1 MSEETNTTDSR
12 PGLPPPI
19 SGFPTPQPF
28 QQRPGQVTTGWQ
40 MLLGAA
46 WTASFFA
53 FAAVWKTSQ
62 DIGIGT
68 WWLGARAQP
77 QSPTIKIIPF
87 VLAIVIGLAA
97 IYNLRRVALIS
108 LTGSLGVAL
117 IAVFDISR
125 SGGLA
130 AIEFAIAASLATI
143 SVGAFTGTYR
153 AATTISSTT

>member
-1 MSEETNTTDSR
+1 M
-12 PGLPPPI
+12 
-19 SGFPTPQPF
+19 
-28 QQRPGQVTTGWQ
+28 TTGWQ

-62 DIGIGT
+62 DIGIST

-77 QSPTIKIIPF
+77 QSVTIKIIPF
-87 VLAIVIGLAA
+87 VLSIVIGLAA

-108 LTGSLGVAL
+108 LAGSFGVAL

-130 AIEFAIAASLATI
+130 AIEFAIAASLAAI

-153 AATTISSTT
+153 AVTTV

>member
-1 MSEETNTTDSR
+1 MTDSH

-19 SGFPTPQPF
+19 SGTTAPPPAQP
-28 QQRPGQVTTGWQ
+28 RPGQVTAGWQ

-46 WTASFFA
+46 WTAVFFA

-77 QSPTIKIIPF
+77 QSVTIKIIPF
-87 VLAIVIGLAA
+87 VLPIVIGLAA

-108 LTGSLGVAL
+108 LAGSLRVAL
-117 IAVFDISR
+117 IAVFDMSR

-130 AIEFAIAASLATI
+130 AIEFAIAASVALI

-153 AATTISSTT
+153 ATTTG

>member
-1 MSEETNTTDSR
+1 
-12 PGLPPPI
+12 
-19 SGFPTPQPF
+19 
-28 QQRPGQVTTGWQ
+28 

-46 WTASFFA
+46 WAASFFA

-77 QSPTIKIIPF
+77 QSVMIKIIPF
-87 VLAIVIGLAA
+87 VLIIVVGLAA

-108 LTGSLGVAL
+108 LAGSLAVAL

-130 AIEFAIAASLATI
+130 AIEFAIAASLAVI
-143 SVGAFTGTYR
+143 SVGALTGTYR
-153 AATTISSTT
+153 AASTTESAV

>member
-1 MSEETNTTDSR
+1 M
-12 PGLPPPI
+12 PA
-19 SGFPTPQPF
+19 PQP
-28 QQRPGQVTTGWQ
+28 RPGQVTTGWQ

-46 WTASFFA
+46 WTAAFFA

-77 QSPTIKIIPF
+77 RSVAIKIIPF

-108 LTGSLGVAL
+108 LAGSVGVAL
-117 IAVFDISR
+117 IADFDMSR

-130 AIEFAIAASLATI
+130 AIEFAIAASVAVI
-143 SVGAFTGTYR
+143 SIGAFTGTYR
-153 AATTISSTT
+153 TTTTN

>member
-1 MSEETNTTDSR
+1 
-12 PGLPPPI
+12 
-19 SGFPTPQPF
+19 
-28 QQRPGQVTTGWQ
+28 

-46 WTASFFA
+46 WAASFFA

-77 QSPTIKIIPF
+77 QSVMIKIIPF
-87 VLAIVIGLAA
+87 VLIIAVGLAA
-97 IYNLRRVALIS
+97 IYNLRRVALVS
-108 LTGSLGVAL
+108 LAGSVGVAL

-130 AIEFAIAASLATI
+130 AIEFAIAASLATV
-143 SVGAFTGTYR
+143 SVGALTGTYR
-153 AATTISSTT
+153 AATTV

>member
-1 MSEETNTTDSR
+1 MAEAKNTTDSR

-19 SGFPTPQPF
+19 LDFTAPQPI
-28 QQRPGQVTTGWQ
+28 QQRPGQVTAGWQ

-62 DIGIGT
+62 DIGIST

-77 QSPTIKIIPF
+77 QSVPIKIIPF
-87 VLAIVIGLAA
+87 VLTIVIGLAA
-97 IYNLRRVALIS
+97 ICNLRRVALIS
-108 LTGSLGVAL
+108 LAGSLGVAL

-130 AIEFAIAASLATI
+130 AIEFAIAASLSAI

-153 AATTISSTT
+153 AATTV

>member
-153 AATTISSTT
+153 AATTT

>member
-1 MSEETNTTDSR
+1 MAEETNTTDSR

-19 SGFPTPQPF
+19 PGFTAPQPI

-77 QSPTIKIIPF
+77 QSVMIKIIPF
-87 VLAIVIGLAA
+87 VLIIVVGLAA
-97 IYNLRRVALIS
+97 IYNLRRVALVS
-108 LTGSLGVAL
+108 LAGSVGVAL

-130 AIEFAIAASLATI
+130 AIEFAIAASLATV
-143 SVGAFTGTYR
+143 SVGALTGTYR
-153 AATTISSTT
+153 AATTV